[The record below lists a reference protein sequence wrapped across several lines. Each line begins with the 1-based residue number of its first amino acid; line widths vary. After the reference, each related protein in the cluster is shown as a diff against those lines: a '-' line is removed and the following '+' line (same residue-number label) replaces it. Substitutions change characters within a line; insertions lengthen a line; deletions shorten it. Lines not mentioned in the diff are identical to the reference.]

1 MHTYP
6 CTVTSPLTPREVRD
20 VEALRVLAHPMRQ
33 RILRYLR
40 QAGPATSTTLARELG
55 ENSGIMSY
63 HLRQLGEYGFLQEVT
78 GRGQGR
84 ERWWQAAP
92 APVWIPRE
100 GLGEEAQAEA
110 SGLLF
115 RPLAADVEG
124 LERFRAVRGA
134 MGEWGHGTWM
144 VMRTRLTLTREEAGQ
159 LIAEQQ
165 DVMSRYQRHAGEAP
179 AEARTVVA
187 GFFVYPEPPREDVD
201 DLGQPSG

>member
-1 MHTYP
+1 
-6 CTVTSPLTPREVRD
+6 VTEPLQPHEVRD

-40 QAGPATSTTLARELG
+40 QTGPATSTTLARDLG

-63 HLRQLGEYGFLQEVT
+63 HLRQLAEFGFAQEVM

-92 APVWIPRE
+92 EPTWIPRE
-100 GLGEEAQAEA
+100 GLSVEARAEA
-110 SGLLF
+110 SGL
-115 RPLAADVEG
+115 RPLAADLEG
-124 LERFRAVRGA
+124 LERFRAARAA
-134 MGEWGHGTWM
+134 MGEWGRGTWA
-144 VMRTRLTLTREEAGQ
+144 VMRTRLTLTREQAGQ

-165 DVMSRYQRHAGEAP
+165 EVISRYRRDAGDAPAGDAP

-187 GFFVYPEPPREDVD
+187 GFFVYPEPPHEGAGRAGEPA
-201 DLGQPSG
+201 GPGF